1 MSSLYSPVNQ
11 SGTQQIFVEMI
22 SLLALWLV
30 FHSQMPTFKN
40 THKSEQY
47 LPIDCSGYFCH
58 GFRSQVAAGWS
69 AMGKARRAKE
79 CLGIVR
85 PITRLNKPFPEAFPG
100 LEKSTSSVI
109 PSPSVVRFLSLLCD
123 GRGGG
128 REKQG
133 NPEEDDY
140 HRQPITD
147 HIKSVKLSKQATMP
161 AEISCTKWTSCD
173 GQRAWWTWCWWGRRA
188 GWRSP
193 RTSSSSQPAH
203 PTSTPGAC
211 SQVSKVSE
219 VSKNTAVIYHKK
231 SRECSCQ
238 IAANLFIK
246 TIWAIYPFHSPTLA
260 A

>member
-1 MSSLYSPVNQ
+1 MKIQTSLNNVVFIFSSESEWN
-11 SGTQQIFVEMI
+11 SADICWI
-22 SLLALWLV
+22 DCLLALWLA
-30 FHSQMPTFKN
+30 FHSQWPTFKN

-58 GFRSQVAAGWS
+58 GFRSQVAAGRS
-69 AMGKARRAKE
+69 PMGKARRAEE
-79 CLGIVR
+79 CLGIVG
-85 PITRLNKPFPEAFPG
+85 PITHLNKPFPEAFPG
-100 LEKSTSSVI
+100 LEKSTSSII

-193 RTSSSSQPAH
+193 RTSSSWQPAH
-203 PTSTPGAC
+203 HTSTPGAC
-211 SQVSKVSE
+211 SKVILE
-219 VSKNTAVIYHKK
+219 K
-231 SRECSCQ
+231 SQKSLKSALVKLLQ
-238 IAANLFIK
+238 TYSLNL
-246 TIWAIYPFHSPTLA
+246 YRQ
-260 A
+260 